1 MATLRFAF
9 VVVLTC
15 ITAARASDCPRKGT
29 LGTSRILE
37 VDAATYPRVGLKSFP
52 QMLPLDEKEV
62 VLTFDDGPAAT
73 TPRILNALARECVLA
88 TFFQVG
94 KGSQVLPGMVKKIA
108 AGGHTLGHHTWS
120 HQHLNA
126 MSFASAKDEIDRG
139 IAADEAALHG
149 FTTSV
154 PSTPFFRFPFSNR
167 RPNCSICC
175 NPGGSLYSV
184 PTCGPATGCR

>member
-73 TPRILNALARECVLA
+73 TPRILNALARESSL
-88 TFFQVG
+88 
-94 KGSQVLPGMVKKIA
+94 
-108 AGGHTLGHHTWS
+108 
-120 HQHLNA
+120 
-126 MSFASAKDEIDRG
+126 R
-139 IAADEAALHG
+139 
-149 FTTSV
+149 
-154 PSTPFFRFPFSNR
+154 PFFRSAR
-167 RPNCSICC
+167 AHRCC
-175 NPGGSLYSV
+175 
-184 PTCGPATGCR
+184 PAWSRKSRQAAIRWDITHGRTSTLTQ